1 MTATPPTHPLL
12 PSDDEGEDGVDIAGA
27 AWRSVGATTGRVSM
41 SGPEIQR
48 LPRGPRV
55 DFTELEDRVQ
65 NYLTQAMHA
74 DLDHTMLRGTGAPTS
89 FAATASQGRTPRARD
104 DLFDSIRYSFAS
116 SEAIT
121 EGRVAMWMS
130 LAEAAS
136 QVSAPQDASDD
147 TSPTCATLPETHT
160 PVRRKIRVRR

>member
-12 PSDDEGEDGVDIAGA
+12 PSDDEGEDGAHEVDIAGA
-27 AWRSVGATTGRVSM
+27 AWRNVGATTGRVSM

-147 TSPTCATLPETHT
+147 LCITQG
-160 PVRRKIRVRR
+160 RRRIRIRRE

>member
-1 MTATPPTHPLL
+1 MTVTPPIHPLP
-12 PSDDEGEDGVDIAGA
+12 PSDDEGEGGVDIAGA
-27 AWRSVGATTGRVSM
+27 AWRNVGATTGRVSM
-41 SGPEIQR
+41 SGPEVQH
-48 LPRGPRV
+48 LPREPRS
-55 DFTELEDRVQ
+55 DFTGLEDRVQ
-65 NYLTQAMHA
+65 NYLTQAMAA
-74 DLDHTMLRGTGAPTS
+74 DLDSMVLRGTGAPTS
-89 FAATASQGRTPRARD
+89 FATTAAQARTPRARD

-147 TSPTCATLPETHT
+147 TRPASTTLPETHT

>member
-1 MTATPPTHPLL
+1 MALGMASAKSASSRIMLGDLPPN
-12 PSDDEGEDGVDIAGA
+12 S
-27 AWRSVGATTGRVSM
+27 SVTRFMV
-41 SGPEIQR
+41 R
-48 LPRGPRV
+48 LPRGPQV
-55 DFTELEDRVQ
+55 DFTGLEDRVE

-89 FAATASQGRTPRARD
+89 FAATAAQARTPRARD

-136 QVSAPQDASDD
+136 RVGAPQDASDD
-147 TSPTCATLPETHT
+147 LCITQG
-160 PVRRKIRVRR
+160 RRRIRIRRE

>member
-1 MTATPPTHPLL
+1 MTVTPPIHPLP
-12 PSDDEGEDGVDIAGA
+12 PSDDEGEGGVDIAGA
-27 AWRSVGATTGRVSM
+27 AWRSVGTTTGRMSM
-41 SGPEIQR
+41 SGPEVQH
-48 LPRGPRV
+48 LSRGPRG
-55 DFTELEDRVQ
+55 DFTELEDRVE

-89 FAATASQGRTPRARD
+89 FAATAAQGRTPRARD

-136 QVSAPQDASDD
+136 RAGAPQDASDD
-147 TSPTCATLPETHT
+147 LRITQG
-160 PVRRKIRVRR
+160 RRRIRIRRE